1 MKQNTYYVGLDVHK
15 ENISVAIAEGGGSRE
30 VRHLGEI
37 SNDLHA
43 TKKLLSKLRR
53 VHEGGSFEVCYEAG
67 PCGFGIARR
76 LEQLGVS
83 CLVIAPS
90 LIPQRSG
97 DRVKTDKRD
106 SIKLARLLRAGEL
119 TSVYVPDPADEAI
132 RDLCRARSD
141 AVDDQRR
148 SRFRLKAFLLRNGY
162 RYQGKS
168 TWGVAH
174 MRYLRELVLPHPA
187 QKAILEEYL
196 MAIESARERISRAEA
211 SMELMKE
218 SWHLKAAVEALMAMR
233 GFRLVAAMISV
244 SELGD
249 IHRFEHPRKLM
260 AYLGLTGSEHS
271 SGEKQRQGGIS
282 RAGNAHLRW
291 LMVECAQHYALPPKV
306 SKELSN
312 RQQGVSREVLSI
324 SWKAQNR
331 LHLRL
336 MRLSARRVPR
346 NKALVAVARELCG
359 FIWAVLRS
367 CPCYLRTQGEER
379 MAA

>member
-1 MKQNTYYVGLDVHK
+1 
-15 ENISVAIAEGGGSRE
+15 
-30 VRHLGEI
+30 
-37 SNDLHA
+37 
-43 TKKLLSKLRR
+43 
-53 VHEGGSFEVCYEAG
+53 
-67 PCGFGIARR
+67 
-76 LEQLGVS
+76 
-83 CLVIAPS
+83 
-90 LIPQRSG
+90 
-97 DRVKTDKRD
+97 
-106 SIKLARLLRAGEL
+106 
-119 TSVYVPDPADEAI
+119 
-132 RDLCRARSD
+132 
-141 AVDDQRR
+141 
-148 SRFRLKAFLLRNGY
+148 
-162 RYQGKS
+162 
-168 TWGVAH
+168 

-233 GFRLVAAMISV
+233 GFRLVAAMITV